1 MDKFFKVLASK
12 KIVSAMIMVLA
23 LILFFIG
30 FYMVGPQSHA
40 KGYMVVGG
48 LILTVYGFINILT

>member
-1 MDKFFKVLASK
+1 MDKFFKVLTSK
-12 KIVSAMIMVLA
+12 KIISAMIMVLA

-30 FYMVGPQSHA
+30 FYMVGPQA
-40 KGYMVVGG
+40 RIKGYMVVGG

>member
-1 MDKFFKVLASK
+1 MDKFFKFLVTK
-12 KIVSAMIMVLA
+12 KAISAMVMVLA

-30 FYMVGPQSHA
+30 FYMVGPQSGI